1 MKNKLHHIFK
11 NIIIILKKT
20 IIFMFQKILLVLNKL
35 KKFFQN
41 KKILLIV
48 ILLNIVLETTAII
61 VGLYQKTIPW
71 VIVLGFP
78 IVSSA
83 YTLVYYLNKN
93 SIWIKFKNVLFK
105 KITPIAAKIAV
116 FLTPVL
122 SFYISME
129 LSNIYFQDELQN
141 YETVFLTG
149 FIIILFLFI
158 AKYCLDLLDI
168 NKTKFG
174 LRHRIIYFLFSII
187 HVIQLFANIFM
198 LIITL
203 NKNAFSNTTFETP
216 FELSFDFTYFSAMTF
231 ITADGGIVPE
241 SRLAQT
247 FVLIESFI
255 FTIYISTIILG
266 IIADRNSKNSNNE

>member
-11 NIIIILKKT
+11 NIIIILKKI
-20 IIFMFQKILLVLNKL
+20 IIFIFRKTLLVLNKI
-35 KKFFQN
+35 KRFFQN

-48 ILLNIVLETTAII
+48 IVLNILIEGTAII
-61 VGLYQKTIPW
+61 VGLSRQTIPW

-78 IVSSA
+78 FVSAAWVSA
-83 YTLVYYLNKN
+83 YYVNQN
-93 SIWIKFKNVLFK
+93 STWIKIKSKYLK
-105 KITPIAAKIAV
+105 KITPFFTKIAIL
-116 FLTPVL
+116 LTPVF
-122 SFYISME
+122 SFYLSMNQ
-129 LSNIYFQDELQN
+129 SKIYFQDRLQK
-141 YETVFLTG
+141 YETVFLVA
-149 FIIILFLFI
+149 FIIIQFLFI
-158 AKYCLDLLDI
+158 IKYCIDFWDI
-168 NKTKFG
+168 NNNVSNLKQ
-174 LRHRIIYFLFSII
+174 RIIYFLFAII
-187 HVIQLFANIFM
+187 HVIQLFANIFV
-198 LIITL
+198 IIATL
-203 NKNAFSNTTFETP
+203 DNNAFSNTTFETP